1 MIKEFFNNI
10 KEGFYNWCDRTGD
23 WFVSKHDVPVIGGV
37 LLWFGDKL
45 KKTYKYH
52 KDMQDT
58 DATEFFIDD
67 DGDISFDGDPID
79 VNDTT
84 GVDFDEDD
92 DAEFEEDEAPVDE
105 KPEEEPKKTPKFQ
118 RDHST
123 WFTDVKDSIQAFFWD
138 IGSKIHDFFKGIK
151 NFFKPVNYY
160 EVYGNINV
168 A

>member
-1 MIKEFFNNI
+1 MIKEFFSKI
-10 KEGFYNWCDRTGD
+10 RDGFYNWCDHAGD
-23 WFVSKHDVPVIGGV
+23 WFVSKHDVPVVGGI

-45 KKTYKYH
+45 KKSYKYY
-52 KDMQDT
+52 KDMKDT
-58 DATEFFIDD
+58 DATEFFVE
-67 DGDISFDGDPID
+67 DGDIVFD
-79 VNDTT
+79 VDTT
-84 GVDFDEDD
+84 DVIYE

-105 KPEEEPKKTPKFQ
+105 KPEEETKKTPKFQ

-123 WFTDVKDSIQAFFWD
+123 WFTDVIDTLQAFFWD

-151 NFFKPVNYY
+151 NFFKPVDYY

>member
-1 MIKEFFNNI
+1 MIKEFFNKI
-10 KEGFYNWCDRTGD
+10 RDGFYNWCDRAGD
-23 WFVSKHDVPVIGGV
+23 WFVDKHDVPVVGGI

-45 KKTYKYH
+45 KKSYKYY
-52 KDMQDT
+52 KDMKDT
-58 DATEFFIDD
+58 DATEFFVE
-67 DGDISFDGDPID
+67 DGDIVFD
-79 VNDTT
+79 VDTT
-84 GVDFDEDD
+84 DNIDED

-105 KPEEEPKKTPKFQ
+105 KPEEETKKTPKFQ

-123 WFTDVKDSIQAFFWD
+123 WFTDVMDSIQAFFWD

-151 NFFKPVNYY
+151 NFFKPVDYY

>member
-1 MIKEFFNNI
+1 MIKEFFSKI
-10 KEGFYNWCDRTGD
+10 RDGFYNWCDHAGD
-23 WFVSKHDVPVIGGV
+23 WFVSKHDVPVVGGI

-45 KKTYKYH
+45 KKSYKYY
-52 KDMQDT
+52 KDMKDT
-58 DATEFFIDD
+58 DATEFFVE
-67 DGDISFDGDPID
+67 DGDIVFD
-79 VNDTT
+79 VDTT
-84 GVDFDEDD
+84 DDID

-105 KPEEEPKKTPKFQ
+105 KPEEETKKTPKFQ

-123 WFTDVKDSIQAFFWD
+123 WFTDVMDSIQAFFWD

-151 NFFKPVNYY
+151 NFFKPVDYY

>member
-1 MIKEFFNNI
+1 MIKEFFNKI
-10 KEGFYNWCDRTGD
+10 RDGFYNWCDHAGD
-23 WFVSKHDVPVIGGV
+23 WFVSKHDVPVVGGI

-45 KKTYKYH
+45 KKSYKYY
-52 KDMQDT
+52 KDMKDT
-58 DATEFFIDD
+58 DATEFFVE
-67 DGDISFDGDPID
+67 DGDIVFD
-79 VNDTT
+79 VDTT
-84 GVDFDEDD
+84 DNIDED

-105 KPEEEPKKTPKFQ
+105 KPEEETKKTPKFQ

-123 WFTDVKDSIQAFFWD
+123 WFTDVMDSIQAFFWD

-151 NFFKPVNYY
+151 NFFKPVDYY

>member
-1 MIKEFFNNI
+1 MIKKFFSKI
-10 KEGFYNWCDRTGD
+10 RDGFYNWCDRAGD
-23 WFVSKHDVPVIGGV
+23 WFVDKHDVPVVGGI

-45 KKTYKYH
+45 KKSYKYY
-52 KDMQDT
+52 KDMKDT

-67 DGDISFDGDPID
+67 DDDISFVGDSID
-79 VNDTT
+79 VDDTI
-84 GVDFDEDD
+84 DDIDE

-105 KPEEEPKKTPKFQ
+105 KPEEETKKTPKFQ

-123 WFTDVKDSIQAFFWD
+123 WFTDVMDSVQAFFWD

-151 NFFKPVNYY
+151 NFFKPVDYY

>member
-1 MIKEFFNNI
+1 MIKEFFSKI
-10 KEGFYNWCDRTGD
+10 RDGFYNWCDHAGD
-23 WFVSKHDVPVIGGV
+23 WFVSKHDVPVVGGI

-45 KKTYKYH
+45 KKSYKYY
-52 KDMQDT
+52 KDMKDT
-58 DATEFFIDD
+58 DATEFFVE
-67 DGDISFDGDPID
+67 DGDIVFDVDTIGDID
-79 VNDTT
+79 
-84 GVDFDEDD
+84 E

-105 KPEEEPKKTPKFQ
+105 KPEEETKKTPKFQ

-123 WFTDVKDSIQAFFWD
+123 WCTDVMDSIQAFFWD

-151 NFFKPVNYY
+151 NFFKPVDYY

>member
-1 MIKEFFNNI
+1 MIKEFFSKI
-10 KEGFYNWCDRTGD
+10 RDGFYSWCDHAGD
-23 WFVSKHDVPVIGGV
+23 WFVGKHDVPVVGGI

-45 KKTYKYH
+45 KKSYKYY
-52 KDMQDT
+52 KDMKDT
-58 DATEFFIDD
+58 DATEFFVE
-67 DGDISFDGDPID
+67 DGDIVFD
-79 VNDTT
+79 VDTT
-84 GVDFDEDD
+84 DDIDED

-105 KPEEEPKKTPKFQ
+105 KPEEETKKTPKFQ

-123 WFTDVKDSIQAFFWD
+123 WFTDVMDSIQAFFWD

-151 NFFKPVNYY
+151 NFFKPVDYY

>member
-1 MIKEFFNNI
+1 M
-10 KEGFYNWCDRTGD
+10 
-23 WFVSKHDVPVIGGV
+23 VGGI

-45 KKTYKYH
+45 KKSYKYY
-52 KDMQDT
+52 KDMKDT
-58 DATEFFIDD
+58 DATEFVIDD

-79 VNDTT
+79 INDTDDIS
-84 GVDFDEDD
+84 VDE

-105 KPEEEPKKTPKFQ
+105 KPEEETKKTPKFQ

-123 WFTDVKDSIQAFFWD
+123 WFTDVMDSIQAFFWD
-138 IGSKIHDFFKGIK
+138 IGSKVHDFFKGIK

>member
-1 MIKEFFNNI
+1 MIKEFFSKI
-10 KEGFYNWCDRTGD
+10 RDGFYNWCDHAGD
-23 WFVSKHDVPVIGGV
+23 WFVSKHDVPVVGGI

-45 KKTYKYH
+45 KKSYKNY
-52 KDMQDT
+52 KDMKDT
-58 DATEFFIDD
+58 DATEFFVE
-67 DGDISFDGDPID
+67 DGDIVFD
-79 VNDTT
+79 VDTT
-84 GVDFDEDD
+84 DDID

-105 KPEEEPKKTPKFQ
+105 KPEEETKKTPKFQ

-123 WFTDVKDSIQAFFWD
+123 WFTDVMDSIQAFFWD

-151 NFFKPVNYY
+151 NFFKPVDYY

>member
-1 MIKEFFNNI
+1 MIKEFFSKI
-10 KEGFYNWCDRTGD
+10 RDGFYNWCDHAGD
-23 WFVSKHDVPVIGGV
+23 WFVSKHDVPVVGGI

-45 KKTYKYH
+45 KKSYKYY
-52 KDMQDT
+52 KDMKDT
-58 DATEFFIDD
+58 DATEFFVE
-67 DGDISFDGDPID
+67 DGDIVFD
-79 VNDTT
+79 VDTT
-84 GVDFDEDD
+84 DDID

-105 KPEEEPKKTPKFQ
+105 KPEEETKKTPKFQ

-123 WFTDVKDSIQAFFWD
+123 WFTDVMDSIQEFFWD

-151 NFFKPVNYY
+151 NFFKPVDYY